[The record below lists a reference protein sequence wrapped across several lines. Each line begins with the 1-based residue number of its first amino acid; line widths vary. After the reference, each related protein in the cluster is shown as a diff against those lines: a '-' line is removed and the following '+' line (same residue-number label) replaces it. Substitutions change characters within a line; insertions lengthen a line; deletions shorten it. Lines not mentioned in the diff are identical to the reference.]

1 MQGPTPAKPAAK
13 AGPGLRRLIRGT
25 RGQSLAELALLLPV
39 LLLLVLGAID
49 FGRLYFAYVSV
60 TNASRNAAQYG
71 SFNTIRASDED
82 CTDGNCLRL
91 AAIAD
96 TSNLLNTSATN
107 PDVTT
112 EPCSAGSLDDQGREC
127 VRITVT
133 YTFETLVPWPGLPNS
148 IDMSRTVQ
156 MRVAELP
163 GP

>member
-1 MQGPTPAKPAAK
+1 M
-13 AGPGLRRLIRGT
+13 
-25 RGQSLAELALLLPV
+25 
-39 LLLLVLGAID
+39 VLGAID
-49 FGRLYFAYVSV
+49 FGRAYFAYVSV

-107 PDVTT
+107 PEVTT
-112 EPCSAGSLDDQGREC
+112 EPCGASSLDDQGNEC
-127 VRITVT
+127 VRVTVT
-133 YTFETLVPWPGLPNS
+133 YSFETLVPWPGLPNS
-148 IDMSRTVQ
+148 FDMSRTVQ

-163 GP
+163 GG

>member
-1 MQGPTPAKPAAK
+1 MQGTTRAAPAAK
-13 AGPGLRRLIRGT
+13 AGPGLRHLIRGT
-25 RGQSLAELALLLPV
+25 RGQSLAEFALLLPV
-39 LLLLVLGAID
+39 LLILVLGAID
-49 FGRLYFAYVSV
+49 FGRVYFAYVSV

-71 SFNTIRASDED
+71 SFNTIRANDED

-96 TSNLLNTSATN
+96 TSNLLNTSSTN
-107 PDVTT
+107 PEVTT
-112 EPCSAGSLDDQGREC
+112 ESCSVGSLDDQGNEC

-148 IDMSRTVQ
+148 IDLSRTVQ

-163 GP
+163 GG